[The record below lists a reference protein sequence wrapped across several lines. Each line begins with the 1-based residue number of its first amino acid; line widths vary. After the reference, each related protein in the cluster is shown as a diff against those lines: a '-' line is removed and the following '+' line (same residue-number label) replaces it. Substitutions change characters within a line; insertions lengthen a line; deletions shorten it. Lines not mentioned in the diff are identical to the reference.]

1 MIESL
6 TGYGISDRGIFRVE
20 AKSLNHR
27 FLEINIKLPTVIS
40 KYEIEIR
47 NLIKNKFSRGK
58 IDLVVTINQRDRG
71 GRVYLNKNLAMQ
83 LYTAFIDLKKEL
95 SILGSI
101 DISMFS
107 NFREL
112 FIYEE
117 ETPDLNA
124 LITAVSETLDAVK
137 QMRMREGELIKESLI
152 EITAI
157 IEEKINQLVKMVDIS
172 YNNYINSLK
181 NRVRDLIVQNNLD
194 EKRVFEQILI
204 YAQRA
209 DIKEEADRL
218 KSHIIQFKE
227 SLLRGGE
234 VGKKLD
240 FLTQEI
246 NREINTVLAKTEDFE
261 VKTLAIDIKTLT
273 ERLKEQI
280 QNIQ

>member
-6 TGYGISDRGIFRVE
+6 TGYGISERGIFRVE

-58 IDLVVTINQRDRG
+58 IDLVVTINQRDKG

>member
-6 TGYGISDRGIFRVE
+6 TGYGISERGIFRVE

-137 QMRMREGELIKESLI
+137 QMRMREGELIRESLI

>member
-1 MIESL
+1 LIESL
-6 TGYGISDRGIFRVE
+6 TGYGISERGIFRVE

-137 QMRMREGELIKESLI
+137 QMRMREGELIRESLI

-234 VGKKLD
+234 IGKKLD

>member
-6 TGYGISDRGIFRVE
+6 TGYGISERGIFRVE

-58 IDLVVTINQRDRG
+58 IDLVVTINQRDKG

-124 LITAVSETLDAVK
+124 LLMAVSETLDAVK
-137 QMRMREGELIKESLI
+137 QMRMREGELIRESLI

-227 SLLRGGE
+227 SLSQGGE

>member
-6 TGYGISDRGIFRVE
+6 TGYGISERGIFRVE

-58 IDLVVTINQRDRG
+58 IDLVVTINQRDKG

-124 LITAVSETLDAVK
+124 LLMAVSETLDAVK
-137 QMRMREGELIKESLI
+137 QMRMREGELIRESLI

-204 YAQRA
+204 YAHRA

-227 SLLRGGE
+227 SLSQGGE

>member
-6 TGYGISDRGIFRVE
+6 TGYGISERGIFRVE

-137 QMRMREGELIKESLI
+137 QMRMREGELIRESLI

-234 VGKKLD
+234 IGKKLD